1 MSVASNNKRVAKN
14 TLFLYFR
21 MIVIILANLYT
32 TRIVLAELGA
42 TDFGIYNVVG
52 GVVMM
57 FSFINSCM
65 TTTTQRYMTFELGKN
80 NRERLNKVFSI
91 SLNIHAGIAMA
102 IVLMAE
108 TVGLWFLNYELNIPQ
123 SQMGAANWV
132 YQFSILT
139 FCVNIIQVP
148 YNAALIAHEK
158 MNIFAYIS
166 ILEALL
172 KLGIAYVLVVLSS
185 NKLVFYAALVFI
197 TQLVVRLVYQFY
209 CKRKYEECT
218 YHWVKDKSLYKEMTA
233 FAGWNLLGS
242 ISWLLKGQGI
252 NIMLNIFFGP
262 IINAAQGIAN
272 QVRQAIMGFIFNF
285 MSAVNPQIT
294 KYYATEDY
302 EEMETLTYNGLK
314 YSFILLFLM
323 SLPIMLNVHYILGI
337 WLESV
342 PDYAAFFVVL
352 VLADSLCNTLFDQP
366 LMTSIAATGNIKVY
380 QIVVS
385 SIMLLIVPVG
395 YVALKLGAA
404 PPSVYYVSII
414 ITVIAGFA
422 RYYYCHKQLGYS
434 WHRFWKEV
442 LKPVMLF
449 VVVAVPVPMF
459 LRYYVLPSETFIGFV
474 SICVATIACIFLSAW
489 YVGLSVK
496 ERATVGS
503 LIKAKL
509 KRS

>member
-65 TTTTQRYMTFELGKN
+65 TTTTQRYMTFELGRKN
-80 NRERLNKVFSI
+80 ISRLNRIFSI
-91 SLNIHAGIAMA
+91 SLNIHAGIALA
-102 IVLMAE
+102 IVMLAE
-108 TVGLWFLNYELNIPQ
+108 TVGLWFLNSKLNIPD
-123 SQMGAANWV
+123 SQMIAANWV

-158 MNIFAYIS
+158 MNVFAYIS
-166 ILEALL
+166 IFEAAL
-172 KLGIAYVLVVLSS
+172 KLGIAYVLVVLSTD
-185 NKLVFYAALVFI
+185 KLVFYAALVFA
-197 TQLVVRLVYQFY
+197 TQLIIRLVYQAY
-209 CKRKYEECT
+209 CKHKYEECT
-218 YHWVKDKSLYKEMTA
+218 YHWVKDLSLYKEMTA

-242 ISWLLKGQGI
+242 IAWLLKGQGL

-262 IINAAQGIAN
+262 VVNAAQGIAS

-294 KYYATEDY
+294 KYYAAGQRH
-302 EEMETLTYNGLK
+302 EMETLTYNGLK

-323 SLPIMLNVHYILGI
+323 SLPLMLNVGYILDL

-342 PDYAAFFVVL
+342 PGYASLFVVL
-352 VLADSLCNTLFDQP
+352 VLVESLCNTVFDQP
-366 LMTSIAATGNIKVY
+366 LMTSIAATGHIKTY

-385 SIMLLIVPVG
+385 SIMFLIVPVG
-395 YVALKLGAA
+395 YVALKLGSA
-404 PPSVYYVSII
+404 PASVYCVSIV
-414 ITVIAGFA
+414 ITVIAGLA
-422 RYYYCHKQLGYS
+422 RFYYCKRQLDYT
-434 WHRFWKEV
+434 WRRFWRFV
-442 LKPVMLF
+442 LRPVIALT
-449 VVVAVPVPMF
+449 VLSLPVPILM
-459 LRYYVLPSETFIGFV
+459 RYYVFSAPTFIDFV
-474 SICVATIACIFLSAW
+474 ANCLISLICVVAATWGVALSA
-489 YVGLSVK
+489 GERTTVK
-496 ERATVGS
+496 VF
-503 LIKAKL
+503 IKGKL
-509 KRS
+509 KMC

>member
-1 MSVASNNKRVAKN
+1 
-14 TLFLYFR
+14 
-21 MIVIILANLYT
+21 
-32 TRIVLAELGA
+32 
-42 TDFGIYNVVG
+42 
-52 GVVMM
+52 
-57 FSFINSCM
+57 
-65 TTTTQRYMTFELGKN
+65 
-80 NRERLNKVFSI
+80 
-91 SLNIHAGIAMA
+91 
-102 IVLMAE
+102 
-108 TVGLWFLNYELNIPQ
+108 
-123 SQMGAANWV
+123 
-132 YQFSILT
+132 
-139 FCVNIIQVP
+139 
-148 YNAALIAHEK
+148 
-158 MNIFAYIS
+158 
-166 ILEALL
+166 
-172 KLGIAYVLVVLSS
+172 
-185 NKLVFYAALVFI
+185 
-197 TQLVVRLVYQFY
+197 
-209 CKRKYEECT
+209 
-218 YHWVKDKSLYKEMTA
+218 MTA

-459 LRYYVLPSETFIGFV
+459 LRYYVLPYETFIGFV